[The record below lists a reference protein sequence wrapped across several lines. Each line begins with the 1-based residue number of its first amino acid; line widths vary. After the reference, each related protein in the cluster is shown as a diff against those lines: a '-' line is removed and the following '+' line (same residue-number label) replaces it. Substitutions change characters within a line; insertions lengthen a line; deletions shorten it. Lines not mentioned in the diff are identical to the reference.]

1 MKRKEG
7 KHKESGTDLTS
18 YTVKSSVAP
27 VQHSYKVG
35 ENYMTKADLNVR
47 VTAAGALK
55 RWDKLTT
62 SGKSHSDN
70 VDGYAVMQKGTTV
83 TCKEIKIIGANVWM
97 RIPSGWIAAIAK
109 DKKYCIDDRSLNVIC
124 KVVVNHIQVFYL

>member
-7 KHKESGTDLTS
+7 KHKESGTDLIS
-18 YTVKSSVAP
+18 YTVKSGVAP
-27 VQHSYKVG
+27 VQHSYKVR

-55 RWDKLTT
+55 RWNKLTT

-70 VDGYAVMQKGTTV
+70 VDGYAVMQKRYYGYMQRDQDYWSQ
-83 TCKEIKIIGANVWM
+83 CMDADSVWM
-97 RIPSGWIAAIAK
+97 
-109 DKKYCIDDRSLNVIC
+109 DRCNR
-124 KVVVNHIQVFYL
+124 KR